1 MRLTLQN
8 HIVCADY
15 GQVHLDAR
23 VVGQIIDYTAETWQP
38 DRPKKERECNIEQGK
53 IAEEITEQF
62 IRQYYSQELSL
73 KTYDEIRNDDFKKHA
88 PFDFLLWKT
97 GTVNIAFIEEAIRQD
112 IARTPNKFVK
122 LSNVTRRLCRTLG
135 VKIVEVKSTNIRND
149 LKVESDFTGDYDN
162 VKSVQKLLETIRR
175 KDDVFCYPKLKRR
188 ESDPGYCL
196 DDYCREVQ
204 ESYLDSVKVI
214 YIDPPYNTGNDFIYA
229 DDFRIRAREYVN
241 AGGASQDDKNRM
253 YQNLDY
259 SGRYHSDW
267 CSMIYARL
275 LAARNLLCDDGVIFI
290 SIDDNEQANLKK
302 ICDEV
307 FGERNFVNCFIWN
320 CSTAGG
326 IRPKFASKTH
336 EYILCYAKNKT
347 CLDMFFAPL
356 SGEAIKMYREKD
368 ERGLYRD
375 KDFVFK
381 NKSTNAN
388 QKYEIICPDGERVRP
403 KDGYI
408 YRFVR
413 ERFEQAKEEGL
424 VTFKRT
430 KTGPL
435 VDQNGDQ
442 AHWNIYIKKYLGD
455 AMGAPS
461 TLIPKE
467 AVSIYNAGTQCVQEL
482 FDGKR
487 VFENVKPVNV
497 IQYFI
502 NMAAK
507 DGDIVMD
514 FFSGSATTAHAV
526 MQTEADKN
534 IDLHYILVQIPQ
546 ECDKKSEAYKAGY
559 KTICE
564 IGKERIRRAAEKIK
578 RENGCENRDF
588 GFRVL
593 RLDESNM
600 EDVYYMPEEYTQE
613 MLYGLETNI
622 KPDRTDLDLLFACLT
637 EWGLLLSKPYSS
649 EKISGYTVHYYDGK
663 ELAACFNENISET
676 VIRKIAGQHP
686 RRAVFCDASFSDSAA
701 KINMSELF
709 RTISPE
715 TQIKVI

>member
-23 VVGQIIDYTAETWQP
+23 VVGQIMNYTAETWQP

-53 IAEEITEQF
+53 IAEEITERF

-204 ESYLDSVKVI
+204 ERFSEFDGCKGENLRRRVIAWECENQCCDIFVRVYLD
-214 YIDPPYNTGNDFIYA
+214 
-229 DDFRIRAREYVN
+229 
-241 AGGASQDDKNRM
+241 
-253 YQNLDY
+253 
-259 SGRYHSDW
+259 
-267 CSMIYARL
+267 
-275 LAARNLLCDDGVIFI
+275 
-290 SIDDNEQANLKK
+290 
-302 ICDEV
+302 
-307 FGERNFVNCFIWN
+307 
-320 CSTAGG
+320 
-326 IRPKFASKTH
+326 RP
-336 EYILCYAKNKT
+336 
-347 CLDMFFAPL
+347 
-356 SGEAIKMYREKD
+356 
-368 ERGLYRD
+368 
-375 KDFVFK
+375 
-381 NKSTNAN
+381 
-388 QKYEIICPDGERVRP
+388 
-403 KDGYI
+403 
-408 YRFVR
+408 
-413 ERFEQAKEEGL
+413 
-424 VTFKRT
+424 
-430 KTGPL
+430 
-435 VDQNGDQ
+435 
-442 AHWNIYIKKYLGD
+442 
-455 AMGAPS
+455 
-461 TLIPKE
+461 
-467 AVSIYNAGTQCVQEL
+467 
-482 FDGKR
+482 
-487 VFENVKPVNV
+487 
-497 IQYFI
+497 
-502 NMAAK
+502 AK

-613 MLYGLETNI
+613 MLCGLETNI

-649 EKISGYTVHYYDGK
+649 EKIGGYTVHYYDGK